1 MNDGLKICR
10 RILQTTGGV
19 ALLLWGGCAGA
30 GDNSGGVPGIL
41 KFAQQ
46 YQQQEASA
54 IKEGGSGGKT
64 DSVARSVG
72 KGEAGAGST
81 TELRRRLTL
90 REQEV
95 RQLKKENRGLRE
107 RLKVLPDT
115 AQDNA
120 E

>member
-54 IKEGGSGGKT
+54 IKEGGQAEKRTVSPGLSEKVKQERAAIPNC
-64 DSVARSVG
+64 DVG
-72 KGEAGAGST
+72 
-81 TELRRRLTL
+81 
-90 REQEV
+90 
-95 RQLKKENRGLRE
+95 
-107 RLKVLPDT
+107 
-115 AQDNA
+115 
-120 E
+120 

>member
-1 MNDGLKICR
+1 MNDRLKICR
-10 RILQTTGGV
+10 RILQTTEVLHCYCGV
-19 ALLLWGGCAGA
+19 A
-30 GDNSGGVPGIL
+30 VPEPETIQEAFRGIL

-81 TELRRRLTL
+81 TELRRLLTL

-95 RQLKKENRGLRE
+95 RQLKGKPGDCVN
-107 RLKVLPDT
+107 D
-115 AQDNA
+115 
-120 E
+120 